1 MRHGL
6 GSVGALRVASV
17 PRAEHSVRSVACR
30 AGGLGAERAEVDVG
44 PAAGSPRRGQGG
56 CRAAPT
62 GIEMQ
67 VVGDEPIVAA
77 VSRDHELYVHPV
89 IALETLRGG
98 ESACP
103 AARV

>member
-1 MRHGL
+1 
-6 GSVGALRVASV
+6 
-17 PRAEHSVRSVACR
+17 
-30 AGGLGAERAEVDVG
+30 
-44 PAAGSPRRGQGG
+44 
-56 CRAAPT
+56 
-62 GIEMQ
+62 MQ